1 MALQRVTIG
10 FTGTQVLGVRLEE
23 ADLDG
28 LLQALATIDRETDY
42 DVFCFNKVAA
52 DSFHIDQPNFHFHV
66 LRPGV
71 RWISLPFSLPLAISR
86 SGVSVCHATFVP
98 PLPI

>member
-28 LLQALATIDRETDY
+28 LLEALATGDWFDLTVDDGTIRMNLSQVVY
-42 DVFCFNKVAA
+42 
-52 DSFHIDQPNFHFHV
+52 
-66 LRPGV
+66 V
-71 RWISLPFSLPLAISR
+71 RTNLDEHRVGFGIA
-86 SGVSVCHATFVP
+86 G
-98 PLPI
+98 